1 MSEPVGHAFVSMA
14 ATTATSRRASPTA
27 RWAPT
32 PSRRD
37 TGLVIQ
43 DHSLCIGCKTC
54 IEACPFHAPA
64 YDEVTSTTFK
74 CDAASTAARRGCLRV
89 HRGVPEREHLPGRVR
104 TVLSGHAGAVS
115 VKDVSE
121 THPNLAVTLDP
132 DITVEAFADI
142 DGMAETVDRGGEGY

>member
-1 MSEPVGHAFVSMA
+1 MSIDQE
-14 ATTATSRRASPTA
+14 T
-27 RWAPT
+27 
-32 PSRRD
+32 
-37 TGLVIQ
+37 
-43 DHSLCIGCKTC
+43 CIGCKTC

-64 YDEVTSTTFK
+64 YDEVTSTTYK
-74 CDAASTAARRGCLRV
+74 CDGCIDRRAAG
-89 HRGVPEREHLPGRVR
+89 LPPVCTVACPSANISLDEFE

-132 DITVEAFADI
+132 DLTVEAFADI